1 MSSASRLL
9 CYVLMASLL
18 LGISL
23 PTDARDEGQAPYTHP
38 LFVKALFDDIDDGE
52 FFTIFN
58 PCQETI
64 DISNWS
70 ISDGEGILHLANG
83 IMLPPNSELTVA
95 RSYSSYLRQNKVP
108 PDCSIIDNIE
118 DPPFIRMSGS
128 FRLSN
133 NGDELVLRNSKG
145 DIVDGI
151 AFGDSS
157 DISSMGNCWQGG
169 YIPSPGRG
177 SLITRQRNAEGYID
191 TNSKSDWLALRVYRP
206 GQSDFSPLEANAT
219 VTPLILPEHSN
230 MVLTSLRAAKTKVR
244 ICTYEFDSRVV
255 TALLENLIE
264 EGIKVEILIEGSP
277 VGGLKGDSI
286 LLLDRLSNK
295 GATIFEMRSPLSG
308 DAVRRYPYL
317 HSKYLVIDSD
327 VSIILSENLVA
338 DVFDIELG
346 HGNRGSG
353 AIIVSEQVAS
363 YLDMVFRAD
372 AHSGFPDVICRDA
385 ESQESLN
392 SSGNKLDSSFPKRLV
407 SIPPSS
413 ACRVRLMPF
422 PDVSDVI
429 SGIEKLIS
437 VTERSLLVEVF
448 YADHDWK
455 TPMMGMII
463 NPILSLIKS
472 KMGSLEEFIF
482 CLDGSWLSS
491 KNGCNADVIDAL
503 SSSRESRPEKFYLGF
518 QNKSAPFSIVHN
530 KGFVIDH
537 RYSIISSVNWGF
549 ESACSN
555 RELAVLIDD
564 ATIARFFENNIR
576 RDVFG
581 DSDPPRLLPRFSF
594 SPEGDTISVSISPE
608 SDESGLRSVTITA
621 DGNRRSNWS
630 MEISLDHPPRRIEI
644 EAFDLWGNRA
654 DMSVVPFPTSNEL
667 VIGQSFAGTLVS
679 IFSSAGMAYAI
690 ISSFRLWLRMKKTS
704 SRI

>member
-1 MSSASRLL
+1 MSTTCRLL
-9 CYVLMASLL
+9 CYVLVASLS
-18 LGISL
+18 LGMSL
-23 PTDARDEGQAPYTHP
+23 QTDARDDGQAQGSHP
-38 LFVKALFDDIDDGE
+38 LFVKVLFDDIADGE

-83 IMLPPNSELTVA
+83 IKLPPNSELTVA
-95 RSYSSYLRQNKVP
+95 RSYSSYLRQNGVA
-108 PDCSIIDNIE
+108 PDCSIIDNIQ
-118 DPPFIRMSGS
+118 DPPFIRTSGS

-133 NGDELVLRNSKG
+133 NGDELVLKNSKG
-145 DIVDGI
+145 DIIDGI
-151 AFGDSS
+151 AFGDRS
-157 DISSMGNCWQGG
+157 DTGSLGSCWQGG

-177 SLITRQRNAEGYID
+177 SLIIRQRNAEEYID
-191 TNSKSDWLALRVYRP
+191 TDSKSDWLALRVYRP
-206 GQSDFSPLEANAT
+206 GQSAFSPLEANAIA
-219 VTPLILPEHSN
+219 TPLIFPEHSN
-230 MVLTSLRAAKTKVR
+230 VVLTSLRAATTKVR
-244 ICTYEFDSRVV
+244 ICTYEFDSRVI
-255 TALLENLIE
+255 TMLLENLIE

-277 VGGLKGDSI
+277 VGGIKDDSI

-295 GATIFEMRSPLSG
+295 GATIFEMRSPPSG

-317 HSKYLVIDSD
+317 HSKYIVIDSD
-327 VSIILSENLVA
+327 VSIVLSENLVA
-338 DVFDIELG
+338 EVFDTELG
-346 HGNRGSG
+346 YGNRGSG

-363 YLDMVFRAD
+363 YLDIVFRVD
-372 AHSGFPDVICRDA
+372 AHSGFPDIICRDI
-385 ESQESLN
+385 ESQGSPN
-392 SSGNKLDSSFPKRLV
+392 SSGNKLNSSFPRRLV

-413 ACRVRLMPF
+413 ACRVRVMPF
-422 PDVSDVI
+422 PDVSDVV
-429 SGIEKLIS
+429 SGIEKLIFA
-437 VTERSLLVEVF
+437 TERSLLVEVF
-448 YADHDWK
+448 YADYDWK
-455 TPMMGMII
+455 TPMMGTII

-472 KMGSLEEFIF
+472 KMDSLEEFIF

-491 KNGCNADVIDAL
+491 KNGGNADVIDAL
-503 SSSRESRPEKFYLGF
+503 SSSRESRPAKFYLSF

-564 ATIARFFENNIR
+564 ATIAGFFEDNIR

-581 DSDPPRLLPRFSF
+581 DSNPPRLLPRFSF
-594 SPEGDTISVSISPE
+594 SPKGDTISLSISPE

-630 MEISLDHPPRRIEI
+630 MEISLDHPPKKIEI
-644 EAFDLWGNRA
+644 EAIDLWGNRA
-654 DMSVVPFPTSNEL
+654 DVSIVPFPASNEL
-667 VIGQSFAGTLVS
+667 VLGQSFAGTLVS
-679 IFSSAGMAYAI
+679 IFSFAGMAYAI
-690 ISSFRLWLRMKKTS
+690 ISSLRFWLRMKRTG